1 MKKKDLKKEVNK
13 LKKRLKPKPR
23 GSAKK
28 AFKVFWNDLKND
40 DCSRKTLAQ
49 LAFDAGHALRHK
61 QEDK

>member
-1 MKKKDLKKEVNK
+1 MKKKELKREILI

-28 AFKVFWNDLKND
+28 AFSLFWKEIKED
-40 DCSRKTLAQ
+40 DCDRKTLAS

-61 QEDK
+61 QED